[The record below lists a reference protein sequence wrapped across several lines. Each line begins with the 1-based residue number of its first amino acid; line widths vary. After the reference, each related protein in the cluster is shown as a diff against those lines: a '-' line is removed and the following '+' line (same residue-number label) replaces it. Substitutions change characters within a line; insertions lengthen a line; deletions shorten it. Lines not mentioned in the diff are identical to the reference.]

1 MKQPE
6 FIFELTSEAAEKNFL
21 VLRQYGLDLG
31 KALSAQRDTPLEYG
45 SEFREPSVLEPL
57 LSMHPLWPKMKAI
70 LQNGSLFPV
79 TELDEETRLADLEA
93 ALARGNH
100 KGASEKLDLLMK
112 LVTKDVIHGYA
123 MALPLNKL
131 PRIPGVVLAP
141 VNIQAQNTINEFGE
155 IIAKDRLT
163 HDQSFDFSPDSSV
176 NSRVIAE
183 ELLPVRYGHCIRRI
197 INWVVAARRKYPG
210 VKIFACKVDYKSAFR
225 RIHLAWKTALQ
236 TCTHLPEA
244 EIAILAL
251 RLTFGGSP
259 CPAEWSAI
267 SELANDLTTAIM
279 QHPDWDPS
287 ELFSPLISQVPPR
300 SDLPDDVPFGVGKEL
315 VVDVPVNSKG
325 MSEIYVDDKLSCALD
340 LPGSDHVDRCAG
352 AALLSIHTIARP
364 LSSHEP
370 IPRETMAAIEKL
382 LAEAG
387 PEELKIMLGW
397 HLNFRT
403 LIISLPFNKAKAW
416 STEISEILSEGKTKA
431 KRLER
436 NIGRFVNI
444 GMILPYVHHFLAR
457 LRTLLKHA
465 KKRKSA
471 IPLPPPVQEDL
482 KLMQKVI
489 VRAQNGID
497 MNNLAYRMPN
507 IVYRNDSCPFGLGG
521 YDVRASGWRWIIPPE
536 LRFRATN
543 NLLEHLANIVS
554 IKLGLLD
561 GSIKKGDCVL
571 SMSDSIVSCSWLKK
585 SNFDEEP
592 DIQEDGTVK
601 MDPLQAE
608 VRAEVAREHALT
620 MMENEICEYP
630 QWFPGV
636 QNVVADA
643 LSRDDDRDDETL
655 TNLLLSHFPDQCV
668 ADLCAAEVAREGA
681 VTRGTHEDQDRAW
694 KRFCQYTKSI
704 GIHDDTYLDN
714 FDRYQRIRIMCAFA
728 QAMREGRFSGP
739 SYETLVESTI
749 RNAVSYVAAT
759 FRDNDRRNPTL
770 DEDGELARLLSRQ
783 FRAYRNKDP
792 PVKQQKAIP
801 TIVIKELTRLQQ
813 TELQKAVA
821 QLAVGAFFFAMRSC
835 EYLKVPQAE
844 KRRTDIL
851 RLRNI
856 RFFRN
861 GVELPHSHP
870 QLETAEVVS
879 ITFEKQKKD
888 EKMDTVNQLASGDA
902 ILCPK
907 YAWASIVKRIRS
919 YPGTNDDTPVSTVM
933 VNGRLTH
940 VTSKI
945 LIDALEG
952 AIEAV
957 GNDRI
962 GIQKGEIGTHSIRS
976 GAAMAMY
983 LGEVPVYTIMML
995 GRWSSDAF
1003 LRYIR
1008 KQVEQFSHNV
1018 SRKMILHQFHRH
1030 VPQIDRTI
1038 SRDDPRQRNHPQNE
1052 QTR

>member
-1 MKQPE
+1 MK
-6 FIFELTSEAAEKNFL
+6 S
-21 VLRQYGLDLG
+21 
-31 KALSAQRDTPLEYG
+31 
-45 SEFREPSVLEPL
+45 
-57 LSMHPLWPKMKAI
+57 I

-131 PRIPGVVLAP
+131 LRIPGVVLAP

-163 HDQSFDFSPDSSV
+163 HDQSFDFSPESSV
-176 NSRVIAE
+176 NSRVITE
-183 ELLPVRYGHCIRRI
+183 KLLPVRYGHCIRRI

-225 RIHLAWKTALQ
+225 RVHLAWKTALQ

-279 QHPDWDPS
+279 QHPDWDP
-287 ELFSPLISQVPPR
+287 
-300 SDLPDDVPFGVGKEL
+300 
-315 VVDVPVNSKG
+315 N
-325 MSEIYVDDKLSCALD
+325 
-340 LPGSDHVDRCAG
+340 HVDRCAG

-387 PEELKIMLGW
+387 PEEVKIMLGW

-471 IPLPPPVQEDL
+471 IPLPVPVQKDL

-655 TNLLLSHFPDQCV
+655 TNLLLSHFPDQV
-668 ADLCAAEVAREGA
+668 SKVAREGA

-739 SYETLVESTI
+739 AYETLVESTI

-783 FRAYRNKDP
+783 YRAYRNKDP

-813 TELQKAVA
+813 TELQKATA

-907 YAWASIVKRIRS
+907 YAWASLVKRIRS
-919 YPGTNDDTPVSTVM
+919 YPGTNDDTPVSTVL

-1008 KQVEQFSHNV
+1008 KQ
-1018 SRKMILHQFHRH
+1018 
-1030 VPQIDRTI
+1030 
-1038 SRDDPRQRNHPQNE
+1038 
-1052 QTR
+1052 

>member
-1 MKQPE
+1 M
-6 FIFELTSEAAEKNFL
+6 
-21 VLRQYGLDLG
+21 
-31 KALSAQRDTPLEYG
+31 
-45 SEFREPSVLEPL
+45 
-57 LSMHPLWPKMKAI
+57 
-70 LQNGSLFPV
+70 
-79 TELDEETRLADLEA
+79 
-93 ALARGNH
+93 
-100 KGASEKLDLLMK
+100 
-112 LVTKDVIHGYA
+112 
-123 MALPLNKL
+123 
-131 PRIPGVVLAP
+131 
-141 VNIQAQNTINEFGE
+141 
-155 IIAKDRLT
+155 
-163 HDQSFDFSPDSSV
+163 
-176 NSRVIAE
+176 
-183 ELLPVRYGHCIRRI
+183 
-197 INWVVAARRKYPG
+197 
-210 VKIFACKVDYKSAFR
+210 KIFACKVDYKSAFR

-287 ELFSPLISQVPPR
+287 ELFSPLVSQVPPR

-554 IKLGLLD
+554 IKLGLID

-592 DIQEDGTVK
+592 DILEDGTFK

-608 VRAEVAREHALT
+608 VRAEIAREHALT

-636 QNVVADA
+636 QNVIADA

-655 TNLLLSHFPDQCV
+655 TNLLISHFPEQV
-668 ADLCAAEVAREGA
+668 SSHFKIVQLPKEISVWLTSVLQKLPVREQLREEH
-681 VTRGTHEDQDRAW
+681 TR
-694 KRFCQYTKSI
+694 TKI
-704 GIHDDTYLDN
+704 GRGNDSAST
-714 FDRYQRIRIMCAFA
+714 
-728 QAMREGRFSGP
+728 P
-739 SYETLVESTI
+739 SPLEST
-749 RNAVSYVAAT
+749 T
-759 FRDNDRRNPTL
+759 
-770 DEDGELARLLSRQ
+770 
-783 FRAYRNKDP
+783 
-792 PVKQQKAIP
+792 IP
-801 TIVIKELTRLQQ
+801 TSTTSTGTNESESCALLRKQCE
-813 TELQKAVA
+813 KAGFPA
-821 QLAVGAFFFAMRSC
+821 QLMKPW
-835 EYLKVPQAE
+835 L
-844 KRRTDIL
+844 
-851 RLRNI
+851 
-856 RFFRN
+856 
-861 GVELPHSHP
+861 
-870 QLETAEVVS
+870 
-879 ITFEKQKKD
+879 
-888 EKMDTVNQLASGDA
+888 NQLSEMPSHMWRRPSGTMT
-902 ILCPK
+902 
-907 YAWASIVKRIRS
+907 
-919 YPGTNDDTPVSTVM
+919 GETPPSTKTESLHAFYQDSTVPTET
-933 VNGRLTH
+933 RTH
-940 VTSKI
+940 
-945 LIDALEG
+945 
-952 AIEAV
+952 
-957 GNDRI
+957 
-962 GIQKGEIGTHSIRS
+962 Q
-976 GAAMAMY
+976 
-983 LGEVPVYTIMML
+983 
-995 GRWSSDAF
+995 
-1003 LRYIR
+1003 
-1008 KQVEQFSHNV
+1008 
-1018 SRKMILHQFHRH
+1018 
-1030 VPQIDRTI
+1030 
-1038 SRDDPRQRNHPQNE
+1038 
-1052 QTR
+1052 